1 MRRLALVWCGM
12 CVVVWCA
19 GSLAL
24 ASPIYQFA
32 FDQANYN
39 VAPGG
44 TVNVIVYLKETPGLG
59 TSVLDTGGVGM
70 FGAGVVLTDIAPLPT
85 NPARV
90 LAASDITPNSLFN
103 DTGSGKRAVTTTPP
117 ITATL
122 SEATDFSVF
131 VHADNPTPGQT
142 DYFMTIGTFKFAAG
156 STPGITYL
164 QTGSNLGGDV
174 NITGDVLA
182 LDSSISNASATI
194 TTTPEP
200 SSLVLIGTALL
211 SLVAFRLWG
220 RRRPRDAA

>member
-1 MRRLALVWCGM
+1 
-12 CVVVWCA
+12 
-19 GSLAL
+19 
-24 ASPIYQFA
+24 
-32 FDQANYN
+32 
-39 VAPGG
+39 
-44 TVNVIVYLKETPGLG
+44 
-59 TSVLDTGGVGM
+59 VLDTGGVGM